1 MSVHYRNSSTQFLLM
16 KKILQTIVLALFVA
30 VSFGFTSPV
39 RNGLEASFGVSES
52 DPSQITLSLHEDFTF
67 EYQDLSDIQQ
77 KIIVEG
83 TYELKNNRI
92 SLAATTSTTSFH
104 DTWKISED
112 GTAAR
117 SRKGLAFYTLRRQ

>member
-1 MSVHYRNSSTQFLLM
+1 M
-16 KKILQTIVLALFVA
+16 KKTLQTIVFTLFA
-30 VSFGFTSPV
+30 VISFGFVSPAG
-39 RNGLEASFGVSES
+39 NGLEASFGVSTS
-52 DPSQITLSLHEDFTF
+52 DPSQITLTLHEDFTF

-77 KIIVEG
+77 QIIVEG

-92 SLAATTSTTSFH
+92 SLAATNSTTSFH

>member
-1 MSVHYRNSSTQFLLM
+1 M

-30 VSFGFTSPV
+30 VSFGFVSPEWT
-39 RNGLEASFGVSES
+39 GLEASFGVSET
-52 DPSQITLSLHEDFTF
+52 DPSHISLSLHEDFTF

-92 SLAATTSTTSFH
+92 SLTATNSTASFH
-104 DTWKISED
+104 NTWKISED

-117 SRKGLAFYTLRRQ
+117 SRKGLTFYTLRRQ